1 MPIEKEAGNT
11 RKEYRKAQKR
21 VETLW
26 AECHAIR
33 FAARQKES
41 WQDQVATDLSVL
53 LARAEFFLSTSA
65 DQSDISAAE
74 ATLRIV
80 RRVEEFEGIRRQTK

>member
-1 MPIEKEAGNT
+1 MPIEKTDT

-26 AECHAIR
+26 GECHAIR
-33 FAARQKES
+33 FAARQKET
-41 WQDQVATDLSVL
+41 WQDEVARDLAVL
-53 LARAEFFLSTSA
+53 LGRAEYFLSTSA
-65 DQSDISAAE
+65 DQSDIGAAE

-80 RRVEEFEGIRRQTK
+80 RRVEEFEGIRRAK